1 MTSLAFCQH
10 QMQADAAPLTTP
22 RRRLGDEANGKT
34 CKLTV
39 TTEGPTPGSATDGQF
54 RGGILWIVSGLKT
67 FLETGSPLPS
77 EQAA

>member
-1 MTSLAFCQH
+1 MRRPSQ
-10 QMQADAAPLTTP
+10 P
-22 RRRLGDEANGKT
+22 RDGVWEIEANGRT

-39 TTEGPTPGSATDGQF
+39 TTEGLAPGSATDGQF